1 MQEHILMAGRSQ
13 RNRKGL
19 EMNGVILMAERKGR
33 NNFIHF
39 IH

>member
-1 MQEHILMAGRSQ
+1 MRNHISMAGKSQ
-13 RNRKGL
+13 RNRKDL